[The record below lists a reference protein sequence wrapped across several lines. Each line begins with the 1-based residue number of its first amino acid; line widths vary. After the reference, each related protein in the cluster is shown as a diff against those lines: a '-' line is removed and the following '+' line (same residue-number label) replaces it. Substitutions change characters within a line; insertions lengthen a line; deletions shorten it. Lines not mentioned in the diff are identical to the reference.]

1 MVKSKFYNRELS
13 WLSFNYRVLQ
23 EAKNVNVPLFE
34 RIKFLAIFSSNLDE
48 FYQVR
53 VASLRSLLKNNF
65 KDERKIKRLLN
76 NIYYVVDKQQNEYG
90 LIIKDIFLEL
100 ERNKIFLL
108 NDSNISD
115 TQLKFI
121 KEYFELNLLHLIQ
134 PTLIAGKRI
143 SLFLNNKSIYL
154 AVKMKSLN
162 KDHNEEINTTRKI
175 YKYALVNIPSDE
187 VSRFV
192 ILPESN
198 GNKYVMFLDDIIKIN
213 LPSIFSGYK
222 IEEFYSI
229 KLTRDA
235 ELYIDDEFSG
245 NLLNKIKKSLVKRTI
260 GEPSRFLYDFNM
272 DKNFVTTIKKYL
284 KLKKEDLIQGGK
296 YHNLNDLFN
305 FPKFNLNNLE
315 YEKLTPI
322 VFKEFEKST
331 KMCDVIESKDIIL
344 NFPYHS
350 YNHVVKF
357 LEEAANDKSVKSI
370 KITLY
375 RTSPNSK
382 IIKYLIDAAKNGIKV
397 TAFVEIK
404 ARFDEEA
411 NINNADMLEKEG
423 IKVLYSLPGMK
434 VHCKICLIEKLQNN
448 VKKYYA
454 YLSTGNFNEKTANI
468 YSDFGLF
475 TSNKILIDELKKVF
489 KYLSNNNIKPKFNN
503 ILVAPFNLR
512 KKIYEAINNEIY
524 NAKEHKKSKIIL
536 KLNSLEDKKIISK
549 LYEASNAGVEIF
561 IIVRGICSL
570 IPGVKGLS
578 ENIRVISIVDRY
590 LEHSRIFYFYNN
602 GNENIYLSSADW
614 MTRNLNRRIELAFP
628 IFDKNIKEMLKSV
641 LELQMNDNVK
651 ARIINKEQNNIFV
664 EPNSNTKI
672 QSQLLTYRFFEEYSL

>member
-76 NIYYVVDKQQNEYG
+76 NIYNVVDKQQNEYG

-115 TQLKFI
+115 NQLKFI

-198 GNKYVMFLDDIIKIN
+198 GNKYVMFLDDVIKIN

-357 LEEAANDKSVKSI
+357 LEEAANDKNVKSI